1 MLPFGREKEIRMIT
15 LSFEKIYLKERKM
28 EPCSVAIP
36 VEKGTLKSIKDI
48 VVAKDGV
55 ETASQVK
62 TTSYWEDGSIR
73 WIFVRFLA
81 NLPGN
86 KETSYELYLDR
97 KEYLEDRNKRNLT
110 NAAQSEKSMDEKTDE
125 LVPTPT
131 LSVKKDSE
139 NYTIQTGE
147 LTFTTSTGEGGF
159 FKEIIFGNTKYRES
173 QLKAPL
179 LSIDRKGICG
189 FKLHQFRVVEEGP
202 VCVILEGVGEHTIE
216 EQSYKVTIQL
226 TAYAGKPWIEV
237 AYRLFNTSN
246 QALPIEY
253 LNYEIS
259 AKSQRE
265 DKNEW
270 EAEVTRTCVATSNYR
285 TSYLVS
291 EKGETVSKKV
301 DAEDLLYE
309 ANEHIAEVFYGTMFA
324 DYNTAKGGVCATI
337 YQAQQ
342 NYPKAVE
349 ASKQGIKISLVPE
362 NATKIIMQPG
372 MAREQ
377 KFLLHFHSEEED
389 LKELNNRSLIYQMP
403 DRPQLDCNVY
413 RESETFHD
421 VFVDKKIQKV
431 ELSLIAKA
439 DSHSRCY
446 GMLNWGDSPDPGY
459 TTQGRGGGLPV
470 WTNNEYD
477 FPHACALMYVRSGT
491 RRFLDYLFV
500 SGRHWMDVDVCHYSD
515 NPLYY
520 GGQWEH
526 TNNHVLNSEIV
537 CSHQWVEGLIDY
549 YHFTGD
555 EEAYKTA
562 IGIGENILRLL
573 ETPMFQQKG
582 EINARETG
590 WAMRSLVAL
599 YKETHEERWLVKCDW
614 IVGHFEDWEKEYGNW
629 LSPYTDNTAIRVVFM
644 ISIAVGSLMRYY
656 RIRPSENIKHM
667 IIRAVDD
674 LIENCYM
681 DNGLFYYKELPSLK
695 RLGNNTI
702 ILEALTICY
711 ELTGEEKYL
720 TYGLMTFEQ
729 ATRDQNATMGGNK
742 KIIEDSVIGPGPGT
756 KNFAQSF
763 LPLVTYYKAATDTG
777 VLS

>member
-1 MLPFGREKEIRMIT
+1 MIT
-15 LSFEKIYLKERKM
+15 LTFEKIYLKERKM

-36 VEKGTLKSIKDI
+36 VKKGTLKSTKGI
-48 VVAKDGV
+48 VVAKDGL
-55 ETASQVK
+55 ETVSQTK
-62 TTSYWEDGSIR
+62 ATSYWEDGSIR

-86 KETSYELYLDR
+86 KGTSYELYLNR
-97 KEYLEDRNKRNLT
+97 EEFLEDRKTRNLEHLTKTKDNLNT
-110 NAAQSEKSMDEKTDE
+110 NNDVLEDIPALTVRKE
-125 LVPTPT
+125 
-131 LSVKKDSE
+131 SE
-139 NYTIQTGE
+139 NYTIQTGGFE
-147 LTFTTSTGEGGF
+147 FTTNTGKGGF
-159 FKEIIFGNTKYRES
+159 FKEVIFGDTKYHES
-173 QLKAPL
+173 QFKAPL
-179 LSIDRKGICG
+179 LKIDKKGLCE
-189 FKLHQFRVVEEGP
+189 FNLHQFRIVEEGP

-253 LNYEIS
+253 LNYEIL
-259 AKSQRE
+259 AKNQI
-265 DKNEW
+265 DAKNEKNV
-270 EAEVTRTCVATSNYR
+270 EVTRTCVATSNYR

-291 EKGETVSKKV
+291 EEGETVSKKV

-324 DYNTAKGGVCATI
+324 DYNTVEGGVCATI

-362 NATKIIMQPG
+362 NATKIIMQSG

-377 KFLLHFHSEEED
+377 KLLLHFHSADED

-403 DRPQLDCNVY
+403 DRPQLDSKVY
-413 RESETFHD
+413 SDSKTFHD

-477 FPHACALMYVRSGT
+477 FPHACALMYVRTGT
-491 RRFLDYLFV
+491 RRFLDYLLV
-500 SGRHWMDVDVCHYSD
+500 AGRHWMDVDVCHYSD
-515 NPLYY
+515 NPLYF

-526 TNNHVLNSEIV
+526 TNNHVLNSEVV

-555 EEAYKTA
+555 EESYKTA

-614 IVGHFEDWEKEYGNW
+614 IVGHFEDWEKEYGYW

-644 ISIAVGSLMRYY
+644 ISIAVGSLMRYH
-656 RIRPSENIKHM
+656 RIRPSENIKSM
-667 IIRAVDD
+667 ILRAVDD

-711 ELTGEEKYL
+711 ELTGDEKYL
-720 TYGLMTFEQ
+720 TYGLMTFEL
-729 ATRDQNATMGGNK
+729 ATRDQNASMGGSK

-777 VLS
+777 ILS

>member
-1 MLPFGREKEIRMIT
+1 
-15 LSFEKIYLKERKM
+15 M

-36 VEKGTLKSIKDI
+36 VKKGTLKSTKGI
-48 VVAKDGV
+48 VVAKDGL
-55 ETASQVK
+55 ETVSQTK
-62 TTSYWEDGSIR
+62 ATSYWEDGSIR

-86 KETSYELYLDR
+86 KGTSYELYLN
-97 KEYLEDRNKRNLT
+97 KEEFLEDRKTRNLEHLTKTKDNLNT
-110 NAAQSEKSMDEKTDE
+110 NNDVLEDIPALTVRKE
-125 LVPTPT
+125 
-131 LSVKKDSE
+131 SE
-139 NYTIQTGE
+139 NYTIRTGGFE
-147 LTFTTSTGEGGF
+147 FTTNTGKGGF
-159 FKEIIFGNTKYRES
+159 FKEVIFGDTKYHES
-173 QLKAPL
+173 QFKAPL
-179 LSIDRKGICG
+179 LKIDKKGLCE
-189 FKLHQFRVVEEGP
+189 FNLHQFRIVEEGP

-253 LNYEIS
+253 LNYEIL
-259 AKSQRE
+259 AKNQI
-265 DKNEW
+265 DAKNEKNV
-270 EAEVTRTCVATSNYR
+270 EVTRTCVATSNYR

-291 EKGETVSKKV
+291 EEGETVSKKV

-324 DYNTAKGGVCATI
+324 DYNTVEGGVCATI

-362 NATKIIMQPG
+362 NATKIIMQSG

-377 KFLLHFHSEEED
+377 KLLLHFHSADED

-403 DRPQLDCNVY
+403 DRPQLDSKVY
-413 RESETFHD
+413 SDSKTFHD

-477 FPHACALMYVRSGT
+477 FPHACALMYVRTGT
-491 RRFLDYLFV
+491 RRFLDYLLV
-500 SGRHWMDVDVCHYSD
+500 AGRHWMDVDVCHYSD
-515 NPLYY
+515 NPLYF

-555 EEAYKTA
+555 EESYKTA

-614 IVGHFEDWEKEYGNW
+614 IVGHFEDWEKEYGYW

-644 ISIAVGSLMRYY
+644 ISIAVGSLMRYH
-656 RIRPSENIKHM
+656 RIRPSENIKNM
-667 IIRAVDD
+667 ILRAVDD

-711 ELTGEEKYL
+711 ELTGDEKYL
-720 TYGLMTFEQ
+720 TYGLMTFEL
-729 ATRDQNATMGGNK
+729 ATRDQNASMGGSK

-777 VLS
+777 ILS

>member
-1 MLPFGREKEIRMIT
+1 MIT
-15 LSFEKIYLKERKM
+15 LTFEKIYLKERKM

-36 VEKGTLKSIKDI
+36 VKKGTLKSTKGI
-48 VVAKDGV
+48 VVAKDGL
-55 ETASQVK
+55 ETVSQTK
-62 TTSYWEDGSIR
+62 ATSYWEDGSIR

-86 KETSYELYLDR
+86 KGTSYELYLNR
-97 KEYLEDRNKRNLT
+97 EEFLEDRKTRNLEHLTKTKDNLNT
-110 NAAQSEKSMDEKTDE
+110 NNDVLEDIPALTVRKE
-125 LVPTPT
+125 
-131 LSVKKDSE
+131 SE
-139 NYTIQTGE
+139 NYTIQTGGFE
-147 LTFTTSTGEGGF
+147 FTTNTGKGGF
-159 FKEIIFGNTKYRES
+159 FKEVIFGDTKYHES
-173 QLKAPL
+173 QFKAPL
-179 LSIDRKGICG
+179 LKIDKKGLCE
-189 FKLHQFRVVEEGP
+189 FNLHQFRIVEEGP

-253 LNYEIS
+253 LNYEIL
-259 AKSQRE
+259 AKNQI
-265 DKNEW
+265 DAKNEKNV
-270 EAEVTRTCVATSNYR
+270 EVTRTCVATSNYR

-291 EKGETVSKKV
+291 EEGETVSKKV

-324 DYNTAKGGVCATI
+324 DYNTVEGGVCATI

-362 NATKIIMQPG
+362 NATKIIMQSG

-377 KFLLHFHSEEED
+377 KLLLHFHSADED

-403 DRPQLDCNVY
+403 DRPQLDSKVY
-413 RESETFHD
+413 SDSKTFHD

-477 FPHACALMYVRSGT
+477 FPHACALMYVRTGT
-491 RRFLDYLFV
+491 RRFLDYLLV
-500 SGRHWMDVDVCHYSD
+500 AGRHWMDVDVCHYSD
-515 NPLYY
+515 NPLYF

-555 EEAYKTA
+555 EESYKTA

-614 IVGHFEDWEKEYGNW
+614 IVGHFEDWEKEYGYW

-644 ISIAVGSLMRYY
+644 ISIAVGSLMRYH
-656 RIRPSENIKHM
+656 RIRPSENIKSM
-667 IIRAVDD
+667 ILRAVDD

-711 ELTGEEKYL
+711 ELTGDEKYL
-720 TYGLMTFEQ
+720 TYGLMTFEL
-729 ATRDQNATMGGNK
+729 ATRDQNASMGGSK

-777 VLS
+777 ILS

>member
-1 MLPFGREKEIRMIT
+1 MIT
-15 LSFEKIYLKERKM
+15 LTFEKIYLKERKM

-36 VEKGTLKSIKDI
+36 VKKGTLKSTKGI
-48 VVAKDGV
+48 VVAKDGL
-55 ETASQVK
+55 ETVSQTK
-62 TTSYWEDGSIR
+62 ATSYWEDGSIR

-86 KETSYELYLDR
+86 KGTSYELYLNR
-97 KEYLEDRNKRNLT
+97 EEFLEDRKTRNLEHLTKTKDNLNT
-110 NAAQSEKSMDEKTDE
+110 NNDVLEDIPALTVRKE
-125 LVPTPT
+125 
-131 LSVKKDSE
+131 SE
-139 NYTIQTGE
+139 NYTIQTGGFE
-147 LTFTTSTGEGGF
+147 FTTNGKGGF
-159 FKEIIFGNTKYRES
+159 FKEVIFGDTKYHES
-173 QLKAPL
+173 QFKAPL
-179 LSIDRKGICG
+179 LKIDKKGLCE
-189 FKLHQFRVVEEGP
+189 FNLHQFRIVEEGP

-253 LNYEIS
+253 LNYEIL
-259 AKSQRE
+259 AKNQI
-265 DKNEW
+265 DAKNEKNV
-270 EAEVTRTCVATSNYR
+270 EVTRTCVATSNYR

-291 EKGETVSKKV
+291 EEGETVSKKV

-324 DYNTAKGGVCATI
+324 DYNTVEGGVCATI

-362 NATKIIMQPG
+362 NATKIIMQSG

-377 KFLLHFHSEEED
+377 KLLLHFHSADED

-403 DRPQLDCNVY
+403 DRPQLDSKVY
-413 RESETFHD
+413 SDSKTFHD

-477 FPHACALMYVRSGT
+477 FPHACALMYVRTGT
-491 RRFLDYLFV
+491 RRFLDYLLV
-500 SGRHWMDVDVCHYSD
+500 AGRHWMDVDVCHYSD
-515 NPLYY
+515 NPLYF

-526 TNNHVLNSEIV
+526 TNNHVLNSEVV

-555 EEAYKTA
+555 EESYKTA

-614 IVGHFEDWEKEYGNW
+614 IVGHFEDWEKEYGYW

-644 ISIAVGSLMRYY
+644 ISIAVGSLMRYH
-656 RIRPSENIKHM
+656 RIRPSENIKSM
-667 IIRAVDD
+667 ILRAVDD

-711 ELTGEEKYL
+711 ELTGDEKYL
-720 TYGLMTFEQ
+720 TYGLMTFEL
-729 ATRDQNATMGGNK
+729 ATRDQNASMGGSK

-777 VLS
+777 ILS

>member
-1 MLPFGREKEIRMIT
+1 MIT
-15 LSFEKIYLKERKM
+15 ITFEKIYLKERLL
-28 EPCSVAIP
+28 EPCSIAVPIA
-36 VEKGTLKSIKDI
+36 KGRLRNLEDI
-48 VVAKDGV
+48 VVAKDGI
-55 ETASQVK
+55 ETLSQTKV
-62 TTSYWEDGSIR
+62 TSYWEDGSIR
-73 WIFVRFLA
+73 FLFVRFLA
-81 NLPGN
+81 DLPGN
-86 KETSYELYLDR
+86 LGTFYELYLDR
-97 KEYLEDRNKRNLT
+97 SEFEESRNR
-110 NAAQSEKSMDEKTDE
+110 SKTKN
-125 LVPTPT
+125 PT
-131 LSVKKDSE
+131 LNEGKNPNTLLITKDQKSE
-139 NYTIQTGE
+139 NFTVDTGV
-147 LTFTTSTGEGGF
+147 LSFTTKTGQGGF
-159 FKEIIFGNTKYRES
+159 LKEVKCSGTIYEES
-173 QLKAPL
+173 QFGTPALYVEQAGQC
-179 LSIDRKGICG
+179 D
-189 FKLHQFRVVEEGP
+189 FNLHEFHVVEEGP
-202 VCVILEGVGEHTIE
+202 VCVILEGEGEHTCKE
-216 EQSYKVTIQL
+216 KSYRVTVQL
-226 TAYAGKPWIEV
+226 AAYAGKPWIEV
-237 AYRLFNTSN
+237 SYRLFNTSMDT
-246 QALPIEY
+246 LPIEF
-253 LNYEIS
+253 LQYEIYANGEGKKES
-259 AKSQRE
+259 E
-265 DKNEW
+265 GI
-270 EAEVTRTCVATSNYR
+270 RTCVATSNYR

-291 EKGETVSKKV
+291 EEGETVSRKV

-324 DYNTAKGGVCATI
+324 DYNTVKGGVCATV

-362 NATKIIMQPG
+362 NATKIIMQSG

-377 KFLLHFHSEEED
+377 KFLLHFHSGEED

-403 DRPQLDCNVY
+403 DRPQLDSSVY
-413 RESETFHD
+413 KESSVFHD
-421 VFVDKKIQKV
+421 VFVDRKIPKV

-446 GMLNWGDSPDPGY
+446 GMLNWGDSPDAGY

-477 FPHACALMYVRSGT
+477 FPHACALMYVRTST
-491 RRFLDYLFV
+491 RRFLDYLLV
-500 SGRHWMDVDVCHYSD
+500 AGRHWMDVDVCHYSD

-526 TNNHVLNSEIV
+526 TNNHVLNSTIV

-573 ETPMFQQKG
+573 ETPMFRQKG

-599 YKETHEERWLVKCDW
+599 YQETHDERWLSKCDW
-614 IVGHFEDWEKEYGNW
+614 IVGHFEDWEKEYGHW

-656 RIRPSENIKHM
+656 RIRPKESIKSM
-667 IIRAVDD
+667 ILRAVDD

-681 DNGLFYYKELPSLK
+681 DNELFYYKELPSLK

-711 ELTGEEKYL
+711 ELTGDEKYL
-720 TYGLMTFEQ
+720 SYGLMTFES
-729 ATRDQNATMGGNK
+729 AIENQNATLGGSK
-742 KIIEDSVIGPGPGT
+742 KIVGDSVIGSGPGT

-763 LPLVTYYKAATDTG
+763 LPLVSYYKAAADTG
-777 VLS
+777 ILS

>member
-1 MLPFGREKEIRMIT
+1 MIT
-15 LSFEKIYLKERKM
+15 LTFEKIYLKERKM

-36 VEKGTLKSIKDI
+36 VKKGTLKSTKGI
-48 VVAKDGV
+48 VVAKDGI
-55 ETASQVK
+55 ETVSQTK
-62 TTSYWEDGSIR
+62 ATSYWEDRSIR

-86 KETSYELYLDR
+86 KGTSYELYLDR
-97 KEYLEDRNKRNLT
+97 EEFLEDRKKRNLENLT
-110 NAAQSEKSMDEKTDE
+110 KTKDNLNENKDEIDYKPALTVRKE
-125 LVPTPT
+125 
-131 LSVKKDSE
+131 SE
-139 NYTIQTGE
+139 NYTIQTGSFE
-147 LTFTTSTGEGGF
+147 FTTNTGKGGF
-159 FKEIIFGNTKYRES
+159 FKEVIFGDTKYHES
-173 QLKAPL
+173 QFKAPL
-179 LSIDRKGICG
+179 LKIDKKGLCE
-189 FKLHQFRVVEEGP
+189 FNLHQFRIVEEGP

-253 LNYEIS
+253 LNYEIL
-259 AKSQRE
+259 AKNQT
-265 DKNEW
+265 DAKNVKNV
-270 EAEVTRTCVATSNYR
+270 EVTRTCVATSNYR

-291 EKGETVSKKV
+291 EAGETVSKKV

-324 DYNTAKGGVCATI
+324 DYNTVEGGVCATI

-362 NATKIIMQPG
+362 NATKIIMQSG

-377 KFLLHFHSEEED
+377 KLLLHFHSADED

-403 DRPQLDCNVY
+403 DRPQLDSKVY
-413 RESETFHD
+413 SESKTFHD

-477 FPHACALMYVRSGT
+477 FPHACALMYVRTGT
-491 RRFLDYLFV
+491 RRFLDYLLV
-500 SGRHWMDVDVCHYSD
+500 AGRHWMDVDVCHYSD
-515 NPLYY
+515 NPLYF

-555 EEAYKTA
+555 EESYKTA

-614 IVGHFEDWEKEYGNW
+614 IVGHFEDWEKEYGHW

-656 RIRPSENIKHM
+656 RIRPSENIKNM
-667 IIRAVDD
+667 MIRAVDD

-720 TYGLMTFEQ
+720 TFGLMTFAQ
-729 ATRDQNATMGGNK
+729 ATENQNATLGGSK
-742 KIIEDSVIGPGPGT
+742 KIVGDSVIGPGPGT

-763 LPLVTYYKAATDTG
+763 LPLVSYYKAATDTG
-777 VLS
+777 ILQ

>member
-1 MLPFGREKEIRMIT
+1 MIT
-15 LSFEKIYLKERKM
+15 LTFEKIYLKERKM

-36 VEKGTLKSIKDI
+36 VKKGTLKSTKGI
-48 VVAKDGV
+48 VVAKDGL
-55 ETASQVK
+55 ETVSQTK
-62 TTSYWEDGSIR
+62 ATSYWEDGSIR

-86 KETSYELYLDR
+86 KGTSYELYLNR
-97 KEYLEDRNKRNLT
+97 EEFLEDRKTRNLEHLTKTKDNLNT
-110 NAAQSEKSMDEKTDE
+110 NNDVLEDIPALTVRKE
-125 LVPTPT
+125 
-131 LSVKKDSE
+131 SE
-139 NYTIQTGE
+139 NYTIQTGGFE
-147 LTFTTSTGEGGF
+147 FTTNTGKGGF
-159 FKEIIFGNTKYRES
+159 FKEVIFGDTKYHES
-173 QLKAPL
+173 QFKAPL
-179 LSIDRKGICG
+179 LKIDKKGLCE
-189 FKLHQFRVVEEGP
+189 FNLHQFRIVEEGP

-253 LNYEIS
+253 LNYEIL
-259 AKSQRE
+259 AKNQI
-265 DKNEW
+265 DAKNEKNV
-270 EAEVTRTCVATSNYR
+270 EVTRTCVATSNYR

-291 EKGETVSKKV
+291 EEGETVSKKV

-324 DYNTAKGGVCATI
+324 DYNTVEGGVCATI

-362 NATKIIMQPG
+362 NATKIIMQSG

-377 KFLLHFHSEEED
+377 KLLLHFHSADED

-403 DRPQLDCNVY
+403 DRPQLDSKVY
-413 RESETFHD
+413 SDSKTFHD

-477 FPHACALMYVRSGT
+477 FPHACALMYVRTGT
-491 RRFLDYLFV
+491 RRFLDYLLV
-500 SGRHWMDVDVCHYSD
+500 AGRHWMDVDVCHYSD
-515 NPLYY
+515 NPLYF

-555 EEAYKTA
+555 EESYKTA

-614 IVGHFEDWEKEYGNW
+614 IVGHFEDWEKEYGYW

-644 ISIAVGSLMRYY
+644 ISIAVGSLMRYH
-656 RIRPSENIKHM
+656 RIRPSENIKNM
-667 IIRAVDD
+667 ILRAVDD

-711 ELTGEEKYL
+711 ELTGDEKYL
-720 TYGLMTFEQ
+720 TYGLMTFEL
-729 ATRDQNATMGGNK
+729 ATRDQNASMGGSK

-777 VLS
+777 ILS

>member
-1 MLPFGREKEIRMIT
+1 MIT
-15 LSFEKIYLKERKM
+15 LTFEKIYLKERKM

-36 VEKGTLKSIKDI
+36 VKKGTLKSTKGI
-48 VVAKDGV
+48 VVAKDGL
-55 ETASQVK
+55 ETVSQTK
-62 TTSYWEDGSIR
+62 ATSYWEDGSIR

-86 KETSYELYLDR
+86 KGTSYELYLNR
-97 KEYLEDRNKRNLT
+97 EEFLEDRKTRNLEHLTKTKDNLNT
-110 NAAQSEKSMDEKTDE
+110 NNDVLEDIPALTVRKE
-125 LVPTPT
+125 
-131 LSVKKDSE
+131 SE
-139 NYTIQTGE
+139 NYTIQTGGFE
-147 LTFTTSTGEGGF
+147 FTTNTGKGGF
-159 FKEIIFGNTKYRES
+159 FKEVIFGDTKYHES
-173 QLKAPL
+173 QFKAPL
-179 LSIDRKGICG
+179 LKIDKKGLCE
-189 FKLHQFRVVEEGP
+189 FNLHQFRIVEEGP

-216 EQSYKVTIQL
+216 EQSYKMTIQL

-253 LNYEIS
+253 LNYEIL
-259 AKSQRE
+259 AKNQI
-265 DKNEW
+265 DAKNEKNV
-270 EAEVTRTCVATSNYR
+270 EVTRTCVATSNYR

-291 EKGETVSKKV
+291 EEGETVSKKV

-324 DYNTAKGGVCATI
+324 DYNTVEGGVCATI

-362 NATKIIMQPG
+362 NATKIIMQSG

-377 KFLLHFHSEEED
+377 KLLLHFHSADED

-403 DRPQLDCNVY
+403 DRPQLDSKVY
-413 RESETFHD
+413 SDSKTFHD

-477 FPHACALMYVRSGT
+477 FPHACALMYVRTGT
-491 RRFLDYLFV
+491 RRFLDYLLV
-500 SGRHWMDVDVCHYSD
+500 AGRHWMDVDVCHYSD
-515 NPLYY
+515 NPLYF

-526 TNNHVLNSEIV
+526 TNNHVLNSEVV

-555 EEAYKTA
+555 EESYKTA

-614 IVGHFEDWEKEYGNW
+614 IVGHFEDWEKEYGYW

-644 ISIAVGSLMRYY
+644 ISIAVGSLMRYH
-656 RIRPSENIKHM
+656 RIRPSENIKSM
-667 IIRAVDD
+667 ILRAVDD

-711 ELTGEEKYL
+711 ELTGDEKYL
-720 TYGLMTFEQ
+720 TYGLMTFEL
-729 ATRDQNATMGGNK
+729 ATRDQNASMGGSK

-777 VLS
+777 ILS

>member
-1 MLPFGREKEIRMIT
+1 MIT
-15 LSFEKIYLKERKM
+15 LTFEKIYLKERKM

-36 VEKGTLKSIKDI
+36 VKKGTLKSTKGI

-55 ETASQVK
+55 ETVSQTK
-62 TTSYWEDGSIR
+62 ATSYWEDGSIR

-86 KETSYELYLDR
+86 KGTSYELYLDR
-97 KEYLEDRNKRNLT
+97 EEFLEDRKKRNLEHLT
-110 NAAQSEKSMDEKTDE
+110 KTKDNLNENKDEIDYKPALTVRKE
-125 LVPTPT
+125 
-131 LSVKKDSE
+131 SE
-139 NYTIQTGE
+139 NYTIQTGSFE
-147 LTFTTSTGEGGF
+147 FTTNTGKGGF
-159 FKEIIFGNTKYRES
+159 FKEVIFGDTKYHES
-173 QLKAPL
+173 QFKAPL
-179 LSIDRKGICG
+179 LKIDKKGLCE
-189 FKLHQFRVVEEGP
+189 FNLHQFRIVEEGP

-253 LNYEIS
+253 LNYEIL
-259 AKSQRE
+259 AKNQID
-265 DKNEW
+265 DKNEKNV
-270 EAEVTRTCVATSNYR
+270 EVTRTCVATSNYR

-291 EKGETVSKKV
+291 EAGETVSKKV

-324 DYNTAKGGVCATI
+324 DYNTAEGGVCATI

-349 ASKQGIKISLVPE
+349 ASKQSIKISLVPE
-362 NATKIIMQPG
+362 NATKIIMQSG

-377 KFLLHFHSEEED
+377 KLLLHFHSADED

-403 DRPQLDCNVY
+403 DRPQLDSKVY
-413 RESETFHD
+413 SESKTFHD

-477 FPHACALMYVRSGT
+477 FPHACALMYVRTGT
-491 RRFLDYLFV
+491 RRFLDYLLV
-500 SGRHWMDVDVCHYSD
+500 AGRHWMDVDVCHYSD
-515 NPLYY
+515 NPLYF

-555 EEAYKTA
+555 EESYKTA

-614 IVGHFEDWEKEYGNW
+614 IVGHFEDWEKEYGHW

-656 RIRPSENIKHM
+656 RIRPSENIKNM
-667 IIRAVDD
+667 MIRAVDD

-720 TYGLMTFEQ
+720 TFGLMTFAQ
-729 ATRDQNATMGGNK
+729 ATENQSVTLGGSK
-742 KIIEDSVIGPGPGT
+742 KIVGDSVIGPGPGT

-763 LPLVTYYKAATDTG
+763 LPLVSYYKAATDTG
-777 VLS
+777 ILQ

>member
-1 MLPFGREKEIRMIT
+1 MIT
-15 LSFEKIYLKERKM
+15 LTFEKIYLKERKM

-36 VEKGTLKSIKDI
+36 VKKGTLKSTKGI
-48 VVAKDGV
+48 VVAKDGL
-55 ETASQVK
+55 ETVSQTK
-62 TTSYWEDGSIR
+62 ATSYWEDGSIR

-86 KETSYELYLDR
+86 KGTSYELYLNR
-97 KEYLEDRNKRNLT
+97 EEFLEDRKTRNLEHLTKTKDNLNT
-110 NAAQSEKSMDEKTDE
+110 NNDVLEDIPALTVRKE
-125 LVPTPT
+125 
-131 LSVKKDSE
+131 SE
-139 NYTIQTGE
+139 NYTIQTGGFE
-147 LTFTTSTGEGGF
+147 FTTNTGKGGF
-159 FKEIIFGNTKYRES
+159 FKEVIFGDTKYHES
-173 QLKAPL
+173 QFKAPL
-179 LSIDRKGICG
+179 LKIDKKGLCE
-189 FKLHQFRVVEEGP
+189 FNLHQFRIVEEGP

-253 LNYEIS
+253 LNYEIL
-259 AKSQRE
+259 AKNQM
-265 DKNEW
+265 DAKNEKNV
-270 EAEVTRTCVATSNYR
+270 EVTRTCVATSNYR

-291 EKGETVSKKV
+291 EEGETVSKKV

-324 DYNTAKGGVCATI
+324 DYNTVEGGVCATI

-362 NATKIIMQPG
+362 NATKIIMQSG

-377 KFLLHFHSEEED
+377 KLLLHFHSADED

-403 DRPQLDCNVY
+403 DRPQLDSKVY
-413 RESETFHD
+413 SDSKTFHD

-477 FPHACALMYVRSGT
+477 FPHACALMYVRTGT
-491 RRFLDYLFV
+491 RRFLDYLLV
-500 SGRHWMDVDVCHYSD
+500 AGRHWMDVDVCHYSD
-515 NPLYY
+515 NPLYF

-555 EEAYKTA
+555 EESYKTA

-614 IVGHFEDWEKEYGNW
+614 IVGHFEDWEKEYGYW

-644 ISIAVGSLMRYY
+644 ISIAVGSLMRYH
-656 RIRPSENIKHM
+656 RIRPSENIKSM
-667 IIRAVDD
+667 ILRAVDD

-711 ELTGEEKYL
+711 ELTGDEKYL
-720 TYGLMTFEQ
+720 TYGLMTFEL
-729 ATRDQNATMGGNK
+729 ATRDQNASMGGSK

-777 VLS
+777 ILS

>member
-1 MLPFGREKEIRMIT
+1 MIT
-15 LSFEKIYLKERKM
+15 LTFEKIYLKERKV

-36 VEKGTLKSIKDI
+36 VKKGTLKSTKGI
-48 VVAKDGV
+48 VVAKDGL
-55 ETASQVK
+55 ETVSQTK
-62 TTSYWEDGSIR
+62 ATSYWEDGSIR

-86 KETSYELYLDR
+86 KGTSYELYLNR
-97 KEYLEDRNKRNLT
+97 EEFLEDRKTRNLEHLTKTKDNLNT
-110 NAAQSEKSMDEKTDE
+110 NNDVLEDIPALTVRKE
-125 LVPTPT
+125 
-131 LSVKKDSE
+131 SE
-139 NYTIQTGE
+139 NYTIQTGGFE
-147 LTFTTSTGEGGF
+147 FTTNTGKGGF
-159 FKEIIFGNTKYRES
+159 FKEVIFGDTKYHES
-173 QLKAPL
+173 QFKAPL
-179 LSIDRKGICG
+179 LKIDKKGLCE
-189 FKLHQFRVVEEGP
+189 FNLHQFRIVEEGP

-253 LNYEIS
+253 LNYEIL
-259 AKSQRE
+259 AKNQI
-265 DKNEW
+265 DAKNEKNV
-270 EAEVTRTCVATSNYR
+270 EVTRTCVATSNYR

-291 EKGETVSKKV
+291 EEGETVSKKV

-324 DYNTAKGGVCATI
+324 DYNTVEGGVCATI

-362 NATKIIMQPG
+362 NATKIIMQSG

-377 KFLLHFHSEEED
+377 KLLLHFHSADED

-403 DRPQLDCNVY
+403 DRPQLDSKVY
-413 RESETFHD
+413 SDSKTFHD

-477 FPHACALMYVRSGT
+477 FPHACALMYVRTGT
-491 RRFLDYLFV
+491 RRFLDYLLV
-500 SGRHWMDVDVCHYSD
+500 AGRHWMDVDVCHYSD
-515 NPLYY
+515 NPLYF

-555 EEAYKTA
+555 EESYKTA

-614 IVGHFEDWEKEYGNW
+614 IVGHFEDWEKEYGYW

-644 ISIAVGSLMRYY
+644 ISIAVGSLMRYH
-656 RIRPSENIKHM
+656 RIRPSENIKSM
-667 IIRAVDD
+667 ILRAVDD

-711 ELTGEEKYL
+711 ELTGDEKYL
-720 TYGLMTFEQ
+720 TYGLMTFEL
-729 ATRDQNATMGGNK
+729 ATRDQNASMGGSK

-777 VLS
+777 ILS

>member
-1 MLPFGREKEIRMIT
+1 MIT
-15 LSFEKIYLKERKM
+15 LTFEKIYLKERKM

-36 VEKGTLKSIKDI
+36 VKKGTLKSTKGI
-48 VVAKDGV
+48 VVAKDGL
-55 ETASQVK
+55 ETVSQTK
-62 TTSYWEDGSIR
+62 ATSYWEDGSIR

-86 KETSYELYLDR
+86 KGTSYELYLNR
-97 KEYLEDRNKRNLT
+97 EEFLEDRKTRNLEHLTKTKDNLNT
-110 NAAQSEKSMDEKTDE
+110 NNDV
-125 LVPTPT
+125 L
-131 LSVKKDSE
+131 KDIPALTVRKESE
-139 NYTIQTGE
+139 NYTIQTGGFE
-147 LTFTTSTGEGGF
+147 FTTNTGKGGF
-159 FKEIIFGNTKYRES
+159 FKEVIFGDTKYHES
-173 QLKAPL
+173 QFKAPL
-179 LSIDRKGICG
+179 LKIDKKGLCE
-189 FKLHQFRVVEEGP
+189 FNLHQFRIVEEGP

-253 LNYEIS
+253 LNYEIL
-259 AKSQRE
+259 AKNQI
-265 DKNEW
+265 DAKNEKNV
-270 EAEVTRTCVATSNYR
+270 EVTRTCVATSNYR

-291 EKGETVSKKV
+291 EEGETVSKKV

-324 DYNTAKGGVCATI
+324 DYNTVEGGVCATI

-362 NATKIIMQPG
+362 NATKIIMQSG

-377 KFLLHFHSEEED
+377 KLLLHFHSADED

-403 DRPQLDCNVY
+403 DRPQLDSKVY
-413 RESETFHD
+413 SDSKTFHD

-477 FPHACALMYVRSGT
+477 FPHACALMYVRTGT
-491 RRFLDYLFV
+491 RRFLDYLLV
-500 SGRHWMDVDVCHYSD
+500 AGRHWMDVDVCHYSD
-515 NPLYY
+515 NPLYF

-555 EEAYKTA
+555 EESYKTA

-614 IVGHFEDWEKEYGNW
+614 IVGHFEDWEKEYGYW

-644 ISIAVGSLMRYY
+644 ISIAVGSLMRYH
-656 RIRPSENIKHM
+656 RIRPSENIKNM
-667 IIRAVDD
+667 ILRAVDD

-711 ELTGEEKYL
+711 ELTGDEKYL
-720 TYGLMTFEQ
+720 TYGLMTFEL
-729 ATRDQNATMGGNK
+729 ATRDQNASMGGSK

-777 VLS
+777 ILS

>member
-1 MLPFGREKEIRMIT
+1 MIT
-15 LSFEKIYLKERKM
+15 LTFEKIYLKERKM

-36 VEKGTLKSIKDI
+36 VKKGTLKSTKGI
-48 VVAKDGV
+48 VVAKDGL
-55 ETASQVK
+55 ETVSQTK
-62 TTSYWEDGSIR
+62 ATSYWEDGSIR

-86 KETSYELYLDR
+86 KGTSYELYLNR
-97 KEYLEDRNKRNLT
+97 EEFLEDRKTRNLEHLTKTKDNLNT
-110 NAAQSEKSMDEKTDE
+110 NNDVLEDIPALTVRKE
-125 LVPTPT
+125 
-131 LSVKKDSE
+131 SE
-139 NYTIQTGE
+139 NYTIQTGGFE
-147 LTFTTSTGEGGF
+147 FTTNTGKGGF
-159 FKEIIFGNTKYRES
+159 FKEVIFGDTKYHES
-173 QLKAPL
+173 QFKAPL
-179 LSIDRKGICG
+179 LKIDKKGLCE
-189 FKLHQFRVVEEGP
+189 FNLHQFRIVEEGP

-253 LNYEIS
+253 LNYEIL
-259 AKSQRE
+259 AKNQIYA
-265 DKNEW
+265 KNEKNV
-270 EAEVTRTCVATSNYR
+270 EVTRTCVATSNYR

-291 EKGETVSKKV
+291 EEGETVSKKV

-324 DYNTAKGGVCATI
+324 DYNTVEGGVCATI

-362 NATKIIMQPG
+362 NATKIIMQSG

-377 KFLLHFHSEEED
+377 KLLLHFHSADED

-403 DRPQLDCNVY
+403 DRPQLDSKVY
-413 RESETFHD
+413 SDSKTFHD

-477 FPHACALMYVRSGT
+477 FPHACALMYVRTGT
-491 RRFLDYLFV
+491 RRFLDYLLV
-500 SGRHWMDVDVCHYSD
+500 AGRHWMDVDVCHYSD
-515 NPLYY
+515 NPLYF

-526 TNNHVLNSEIV
+526 TNNHVLNSEVV

-555 EEAYKTA
+555 EESYKTA

-614 IVGHFEDWEKEYGNW
+614 IVGHFEDWEKEYGYW

-644 ISIAVGSLMRYY
+644 ISIAVGSLMRYH
-656 RIRPSENIKHM
+656 RIRPSENIKSM
-667 IIRAVDD
+667 ILRAVDD

-711 ELTGEEKYL
+711 ELTGDEKYL
-720 TYGLMTFEQ
+720 TYGLMTFEL
-729 ATRDQNATMGGNK
+729 ATRDQNASMGGSK

-777 VLS
+777 ILS

>member
-1 MLPFGREKEIRMIT
+1 MIT
-15 LSFEKIYLKERKM
+15 LTFEKIYLKERLG
-28 EPCSVAIP
+28 EPCSIAVPIA
-36 VEKGTLKSIKDI
+36 KDKLRNIEGI
-48 VVAKDGV
+48 VVAKDGI
-55 ETASQVK
+55 ETLSQTKV
-62 TTSYWEDGSIR
+62 TSYWEDGSIR
-73 WIFVRFLA
+73 FLFVRFLA

-86 KETSYELYLDR
+86 QGTSYELYLDR
-97 KEYLEDRNKRNLT
+97 TEFEESKNGNKIENSVLT
-110 NAAQSEKSMDEKTDE
+110 YEKKPNVLCLTKD
-125 LVPTPT
+125 
-131 LSVKKDSE
+131 KDSL
-139 NYTIQTGE
+139 NYTIDTGE
-147 LTFTTSTGEGGF
+147 LTFTTKTGQGSFLKELKCGGTVY
-159 FKEIIFGNTKYRES
+159 EES
-173 QLKAPL
+173 QFGMPQLYIEHEGAC
-179 LSIDRKGICG
+179 D
-189 FKLHQFRVVEEGP
+189 FKLHEFHVVEEGP
-202 VCVILEGVGEHTIE
+202 VCVTLEGEGEHIWKE
-216 EQSYKVTIQL
+216 KSYRVTVQL
-226 TAYAGKPWIEV
+226 TAYAGKPWFEV
-237 AYRLFNTSN
+237 SYRLFNTSN
-246 QALPIEY
+246 DALPIES
-253 LNYEIS
+253 LQYEIF
-259 AKSQRE
+259 ANGKE
-265 DKNEW
+265 KNKL
-270 EAEVTRTCVATSNYR
+270 EVNRTCVATSNYR

-291 EKGETVSKKV
+291 EEGETVSKKV

-324 DYNTAKGGVCATI
+324 DYNTSEGGVCATI

-349 ASKQGIKISLVPE
+349 ASKQGIKLSLVPE
-362 NATKIIMQPG
+362 NATKVIMQSG

-377 KFLLHFHSEEED
+377 KFLLHFHSNEED

-403 DRPQLDCNVY
+403 DRPQLDSNVY
-413 RESETFHD
+413 RESGTFHD
-421 VFVDKKIQKV
+421 VFVDKKISKV

-439 DSHSRCY
+439 DSHARCY

-477 FPHACALMYVRSGT
+477 FPHACALMYVRTGT
-491 RRFLDYLFV
+491 RRFLDYLLV
-500 SGRHWMDVDVCHYSD
+500 AGRHWMDVDVCHYSD

-526 TNNHVLNSEIV
+526 TNNHVLNSTIV

-573 ETPMFQQKG
+573 ETPMFHKKG

-599 YKETHEERWLVKCDW
+599 YKETHEERWLLKCDW
-614 IVGHFEDWEKEYGNW
+614 IVGHFEDWEKEYGHW

-656 RIRPSENIKHM
+656 RIRPSENIKGM

-711 ELTGEEKYL
+711 ELTGNEKYL
-720 TYGLMTFEQ
+720 TYGLMTFES
-729 ATRDQNATMGGNK
+729 ATDNQSATLGGSK
-742 KIIEDSVIGPGPGT
+742 KIVGDSVIGPGPGT

-763 LPLVTYYKAATDTG
+763 LPLVSYYKAATDTG
-777 VLS
+777 ILF